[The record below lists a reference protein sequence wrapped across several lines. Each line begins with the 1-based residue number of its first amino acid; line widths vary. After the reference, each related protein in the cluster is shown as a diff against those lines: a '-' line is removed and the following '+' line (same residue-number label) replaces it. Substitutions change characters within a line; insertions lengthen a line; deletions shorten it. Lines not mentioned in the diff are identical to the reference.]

1 MRLDAGD
8 DARGDLRLRPLR
20 GLCLRLTLSLAADAA
35 ARRYAPTRSTSRRMP
50 RNHECMREWRGEHGR
65 QTYYVLEPPLCGST
79 RGMTR
84 AETLGCDRY
93 AAFA

>member
-1 MRLDAGD
+1 MFD
-8 DARGDLRLRPLR
+8 
-20 GLCLRLTLSLAADAA
+20 
-35 ARRYAPTRSTSRRMP
+35 
-50 RNHECMREWRGEHGR
+50 GR
-65 QTYYVLEPPLCGST
+65 QTHYVLEPPLCGLT